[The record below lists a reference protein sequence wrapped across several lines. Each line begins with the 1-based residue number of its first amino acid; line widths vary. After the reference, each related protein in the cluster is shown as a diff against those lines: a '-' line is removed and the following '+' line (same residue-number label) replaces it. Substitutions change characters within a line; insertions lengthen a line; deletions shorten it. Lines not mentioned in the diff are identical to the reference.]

1 MTTLRNLLLVL
12 VTVFALPV
20 ALATP
25 ASAHVRLLASNP
37 EPGQAL
43 NAPPQSIQLTFDE
56 ALKNAPTITV
66 TDPNGTQWAMGRPTM
81 DQKVVTVPADAQQ
94 GPAGKYTIG
103 YRVTGQDDHLITGD
117 IQFDILTAFGQPGA
131 APEGNVA
138 PPSPLQT
145 EQRLTAV
152 NHEGHAQES
161 TPDGSGIPTWAAILG
176 AIAVV
181 GAGVGLIIGIRR
193 RR

>member
-1 MTTLRNLLLVL
+1 MTTLRTLLLVL
-12 VTVFALPV
+12 VTVFALPI
-20 ALATP
+20 AIATP

-43 NAPPQSIQLTFDE
+43 SAPPQSIQLTFDE
-56 ALKNAPTITV
+56 PLRNAPTITV

-81 DQKVVTVPADAQQ
+81 DQKVVTIPADARQ

-103 YRVTGQDDHLITGD
+103 YRVTGQDNHLITGD

-131 APEGNVA
+131 APEGNA
-138 PPSPLQT
+138 PAAPVQQPAG
-145 EQRLTAV
+145 E
-152 NHEGHAQES
+152 NHEGHAQPS
-161 TPDGSGIPTWAAILG
+161 TPDSGGIPTWVAILG
-176 AIAVV
+176 TIVV
-181 GAGVGLIIGIRR
+181 LGAGAGLIIGIRR

>member
-1 MTTLRNLLLVL
+1 MTTLRTLLLVL
-12 VTVFALPV
+12 VSVFVLPI

-25 ASAHVRLLASNP
+25 ASAHVRLLSSNP

-43 NAPPQSIQLTFDE
+43 ATPPQSIQLTFDE

-81 DQKVVTVPADAQQ
+81 DLKTVTVPADARQ
-94 GPAGKYTIG
+94 GPAGKYTVG
-103 YRVTGQDDHLITGD
+103 YRVTGQDNHLITGD
-117 IQFDILTAFGQPGA
+117 IPFDITAAFGQPGA

-138 PPSPLQT
+138 AQPQPT
-145 EQRLTAV
+145 EAS
-152 NHEGHAQES
+152 HEGHAQES
-161 TPDGSGIPTWAAILG
+161 TPDSGGIPTWAAILG
-176 AIAVV
+176 TIAVL
-181 GAGVGLIIGIRR
+181 GAGAGLLIGIRR

>member
-1 MTTLRNLLLVL
+1 MTTLRTLLLVL
-12 VTVFALPV
+12 VSVFALPI

-25 ASAHVRLLASNP
+25 ASAHVRLLSSNP

-43 NAPPQSIQLTFDE
+43 ATPPQSIQLTFDE

-81 DQKVVTVPADAQQ
+81 DLKTVTVPADARQ
-94 GPAGKYTIG
+94 GPAGKYTVS
-103 YRVTGQDDHLITGD
+103 YRVTGQDNHLITGD
-117 IQFDILTAFGQPGA
+117 IPFDITAPFGQPGA
-131 APEGNVA
+131 APEGNPA
-138 PPSPLQT
+138 PLTPQT
-145 EQRLTAV
+145 EQQLTAA

-161 TPDGSGIPTWAAILG
+161 TPDGGGIPTWAAILG
-176 AIAVV
+176 TIAVL
-181 GAGVGLIIGIRR
+181 GAGAGLIIGIRR